1 MKKSFANKIK
11 RPLALCMAIIILTL
25 CGCAGNQ
32 QNAEST
38 PDASEPTETPALLA
52 PTPAPAPVY
61 GGTLRLAMPENADT
75 SDPLSVN
82 TKEMLGFFSLIYES
96 LIVIDQSGVVTPKL
110 AENWSCD
117 DTGLVWTMKLRSSA
131 RWQDTGANITAADVV
146 YSFERI
152 KQTGGYYSY
161 ATDKVESIAA
171 GSDGSVVVTMKQQ
184 GIASLYALN
193 FPIIENPTASISR
206 YGAGTGPY
214 YITSISGDKVTL
226 EINQNWW
233 KEEPYIEKIEF
244 YQRSSNDVSLASYV
258 AGQLDV
264 VFTSSLSVGRYR
276 EDGVTNV
283 MDVMTQTAEV
293 MLFNYGNSELSNPLV
308 RQAIAYALNRSAII
322 TNVYMNRARACD
334 VPIAPDSWL
343 YNSRSKVYDYNTEL
357 ALSLFDQAGW
367 KDTDGDG
374 YLEKNAHRYDE
385 LTLKLLV
392 NKSTDSTRETA
403 AGVIASQLE
412 AIGIHVEIVT
422 AGFTLGDSSSEY
434 AQMLENKDFD
444 IALVGFN
451 LARDCD
457 ILPYIDA
464 SGAYNYGGYKNDA
477 LSALARSLNTARDE
491 AACRE
496 AADALQMSFVEDLP
510 FITLYFR
517 LSSILYHDSIKG
529 LESEREPD
537 LMSNIA
543 NWYIESWMQRQG
555 MIEYAPMKDLGVD
568 LC

>member
-1 MKKSFANKIK
+1 MKKSLEDKIK
-11 RPLALCMAIIILTL
+11 RFSALCMALLMLML
-25 CGCAGNQ
+25 CGCAGGQ
-32 QNAEST
+32 QNAEPT
-38 PDASEPTETPALLA
+38 PDDGEPTATPALLA

-96 LIVIDQSGVVTPKL
+96 LVVIDQAGIITPNL

-117 DTGLVWTMKLRSSA
+117 ETGLIWTMKLRSSA
-131 RWQDTGANITAADVV
+131 RWQDTGANITAADVI

-152 KQTGGYYSY
+152 KQKGGYYSY
-161 ATDKVESIAA
+161 AADRIDSIEA
-171 GSDGSVVVTMKQQ
+171 GSDGSVIVTMKQQ
-184 GIASLYALN
+184 GLAALYALN
-193 FPIIENPTASISR
+193 FPIIENPSASISR

-214 YITSISGDKVTL
+214 YISSVYGEKVTL
-226 EINQNWW
+226 ETHKSWW

-244 YQRSSNDVSLASYV
+244 YQRSSNDVSIASYV
-258 AGQLDV
+258 AGQLDM

-276 EDGVTNV
+276 EDGVTDV
-283 MDVMTQTAEV
+283 TDVMTQTAEV
-293 MLFNYGNSELSNPLV
+293 MLFNYDNAELSNLLV
-308 RQAIAYALNRSAII
+308 RQAIAYAINRGNLI

-357 ALSLFDQAGW
+357 ALSLFEQAGW
-367 KDTDGDG
+367 KDSDGDG
-374 YLEKNAHRYDE
+374 YLEKDARRYDE
-385 LTLKLLV
+385 LKLKLLV

-403 AGVIASQLE
+403 AGIIAAQLE
-412 AIGIHVEIVT
+412 AVGVHVEIIT
-422 AGFTLGDSSSEY
+422 ADFALGDGNSEY
-434 AQMLENKDFD
+434 EKMLKNKEFD

-457 ILPYIDA
+457 LLPYIDA
-464 SGAYNYGGYKNDA
+464 SGEYNYGGYRNDA
-477 LSALARSLNTARDE
+477 MAALARSLNTARDE

-496 AADALQMSFVEDLP
+496 AADALQMSFVEQLP

-517 LSSILYHDSIKG
+517 LSSILHHASVKLLG
-529 LESEREPD
+529 SEREPD
-537 LMSNIA
+537 LLNNAA
-543 NWYIESWMQRQG
+543 NWYIER
-555 MIEYAPMKDLGVD
+555 
-568 LC
+568 

>member
-1 MKKSFANKIK
+1 MKKSLEDRIK
-11 RPLALCMAIIILTL
+11 RFSALCMAMLML
-25 CGCAGNQ
+25 CGCAGGH
-32 QNAEST
+32 QNAEPT
-38 PDASEPTETPALLA
+38 PDDGEPTATPALLA

-96 LIVIDQSGVVTPKL
+96 LVVIDQAGIITPNL

-117 DTGLVWTMKLRSSA
+117 ETGLIWTMKLRSSA
-131 RWQDTGANITAADVV
+131 RWQDTGASITAADVI

-152 KQTGGYYSY
+152 KQKGGYYSY
-161 ATDKVESIAA
+161 AADRIDSIEA
-171 GSDGSVVVTMKQQ
+171 GSDGSVIVTMKQQ
-184 GIASLYALN
+184 GIAALYALN
-193 FPIIENPTASISR
+193 FPIIENPSASTSR

-214 YITSISGDKVTL
+214 YISSVYGEKVTL
-226 EINQNWW
+226 ETNKSWW

-244 YQRSSNDVSLASYV
+244 YQRSSNDVSIASYV
-258 AGQLDV
+258 AGQLDM

-276 EDGVTNV
+276 EDGVTDV
-283 MDVMTQTAEV
+283 TDVMTQTAEV
-293 MLFNYGNSELSNPLV
+293 MLFNYDNAELSDLLV
-308 RQAIAYALNRSAII
+308 RQAIAYAINRGNLI

-357 ALSLFDQAGW
+357 ALSLFEQAGW
-367 KDTDGDG
+367 KDSDGDG
-374 YLEKNAHRYDE
+374 YLEKDARRYDE
-385 LTLKLLV
+385 LKLKLLV

-403 AGVIASQLE
+403 AGIIAAQLE
-412 AIGIHVEIVT
+412 AVGVHVEIIT
-422 AGFTLGDSSSEY
+422 ADFALGDGNSEY
-434 AQMLENKDFD
+434 EKMLKNKEFD

-457 ILPYIDA
+457 LLPYIDA
-464 SGAYNYGGYKNDA
+464 SGEYNYSGYRNDA
-477 LSALARSLNTARDE
+477 MAALARSLNTARDE

-496 AADALQMSFVEDLP
+496 AADALQMSFVEQLP

-517 LSSILYHDSIKG
+517 LSSILHHASVKLLG
-529 LESEREPD
+529 SEREPD
-537 LMSNIA
+537 LLNNAA
-543 NWYIESWMQRQG
+543 NWYIER
-555 MIEYAPMKDLGVD
+555 
-568 LC
+568 

>member
-38 PDASEPTETPALLA
+38 PDASEPIETPALLA

-96 LIVIDQSGVVTPKL
+96 LIVIDQLGVVTPKL

-131 RWQDTGANITAADVV
+131 RWQDTGANVTAADVV

-193 FPIIENPTASISR
+193 FPVIENPTASTSR

-258 AGQLDV
+258 AGQLDT

-434 AQMLENKDFD
+434 AQMLENKNFD

-464 SGAYNYGGYKNDA
+464 SGAYNYGGYRNDA

-543 NWYIESWMQRQG
+543 NWYIES
-555 MIEYAPMKDLGVD
+555 
-568 LC
+568 

>member
-1 MKKSFANKIK
+1 
-11 RPLALCMAIIILTL
+11 MAIIILTL

-38 PDASEPTETPALLA
+38 PDASDPTETPALLA

-131 RWQDTGANITAADVV
+131 RWQDTGANVTAADVV

-152 KQTGGYYSY
+152 KQTGGFYSY

-193 FPIIENPTASISR
+193 FPIIENPTASTSR

-258 AGQLDV
+258 AGQLDM

-293 MLFNYGNSELSNPLV
+293 MLFNYSNSELSNPLV
-308 RQAIAYALNRSAII
+308 RQAIAYAINRSAII

-357 ALSLFDQAGW
+357 ALSLFEQAGW

-412 AIGIHVEIVT
+412 AIGIHVEVVT

-434 AQMLENKDFD
+434 AQMLENKAFD

-464 SGAYNYGGYKNDA
+464 SGTYNYGGYRNDA

-491 AACRE
+491 ASCRE

-517 LSSILYHDSIKG
+517 LSSILYHASVKG

-543 NWYIESWMQRQG
+543 NWYIES
-555 MIEYAPMKDLGVD
+555 
-568 LC
+568 